1 MLSSAKSLQIK
12 RSQMIKKESA
22 VKIEKED
29 RRIKVSFPYNPK
41 RIAKLKKL
49 AGYKWHPEERY
60 WSFPYSDAVLE
71 KILLI
76 FNGERVDVDP
86 ALYLEPLRKE
96 LISRKYS
103 RKTVKA
109 YTYYNKDFLKIIQK
123 EPRDVTEKDIR
134 DYLFLSCKG

>member
-1 MLSSAKSLQIK
+1 
-12 RSQMIKKESA
+12 
-22 VKIEKED
+22 
-29 RRIKVSFPYNPK
+29 
-41 RIAKLKKL
+41 
-49 AGYKWHPEERY
+49 
-60 WSFPYSDAVLE
+60 
-71 KILLI
+71 LI

-86 ALYLEPLRKE
+86 ALYLEHLRKE

-103 RKTVKA
+103 RKTVRA